1 MSYLNSERTR
11 FQQQKQAAEARIA
24 ALQPQLSQ
32 LEQLRQQRSALNPAL
47 QQAQAAVAQS
57 QGDFDAKQQQV
68 ADIEQSILDAQEPD
82 QELPRRG
89 GIPIR
94 RISPVLQELKR
105 KLVQAKAEANAAKVR
120 LDQARAQLASV
131 QAEAQ
136 RLDGLIAGIIN
147 SGLDSQLK
155 LAQDDSALAGSQLAA
170 LEADLALLMQD
181 PLDRPALEQIAGV
194 WSDRAGELDLRIFD
208 LEAQVYE
215 MTRARAALVAEAT
228 AVQASLAS
236 AMEEFNSASAA
247 LADAE
252 SAYQELQNELN
263 SIPDG
268 GEIP

>member
-68 ADIEQSILDAQEPD
+68 ADIEQPILDAQEPD

-89 GIPIR
+89 LPIR

-147 SGLDSQLK
+147 SDLDSQLR
-155 LAQDDSALAGSQLAA
+155 LARDDSARADSQLAA

-228 AVQASLAS
+228 AVKASLAS